1 MAKKDVIVKVTVN
14 NSGLDFGDDVNF
26 VFLTVSAE
34 ETICQVRDLI
44 GKVNIELKEENE
56 NGECS
61 YDLYG
66 WNVTTLMDEVCDKAN
81 AGWSWR
87 FLSPEIGIKI

>member
-14 NSGLDFGDDVNF
+14 NSGLDFGDDVDF
-26 VFLTVSAE
+26 VLLTVSAE

-44 GKVNIELKEENE
+44 GKVDNELKEENE
-56 NGECS
+56 NGECG

-66 WNVTTLMDEVCDKAN
+66 WNVTTLMDEVCDKASN
-81 AGWSWR
+81 GWSWR
-87 FLSPEIGIKI
+87 FLYPEITVEV